1 MVIVSTKP
9 LSERRLRKD
18 GSQDDREKQVWGNK
32 MRKRIAVK
40 KRGRLKVEEGY
51 VAKEHWELVG
61 YGETREKKMRRSR
74 RKKKRM
80 KGKRK
85 RRSNT

>member
-1 MVIVSTKP
+1 M
-9 LSERRLRKD
+9 
-18 GSQDDREKQVWGNK
+18 
-32 MRKRIAVK
+32 
-40 KRGRLKVEEGY
+40 KVEEGY
-51 VAKEHWELVG
+51 VAREHWELVG